1 MATVVIFLRQGEI
14 GEGGV
19 LLETWCNDDRGG
31 EGGYLG
37 LERRRKWRKREKRQW
52 FSNFENEIH
61 DEEQSDVEKKDI
73 VAICVS

>member
-1 MATVVIFLRQGEI
+1 M
-14 GEGGV
+14 

-61 DEEQSDVEKKDI
+61 DEE
-73 VAICVS
+73 